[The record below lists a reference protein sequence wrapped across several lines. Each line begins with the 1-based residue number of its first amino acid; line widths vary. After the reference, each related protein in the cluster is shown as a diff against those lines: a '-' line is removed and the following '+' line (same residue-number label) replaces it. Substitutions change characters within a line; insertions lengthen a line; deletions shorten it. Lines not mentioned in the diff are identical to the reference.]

1 MYWGNGLARQV
12 LDDLSLL
19 PFDFV
24 SLFGA
29 LLGDPFLSP
38 FLVLFSPLF
47 SRASLEDFVEL
58 SDALLALDLASL
70 FSDLLDEPP
79 DEPPDVLLEDDS
91 PPESLLL
98 ATFFLSPD
106 LKSVS
111 YQPPPF
117 KRNATAEIFFFR
129 RSFPH
134 EGHSVS
140 GGSLIL
146 CSDSNSY
153 SQPSH

>member
-1 MYWGNGLARQV
+1 MNALGKWSRATGQDFFG
-12 LDDLSLL
+12 LSL
-19 PFDFV
+19 PVDFD

-29 LLGDPFLSP
+29 FFGDPLLASFL
-38 FLVLFSPLF
+38 PLSF
-47 SRASLEDFVEL
+47 APSFDAFVEL
-58 SDALLALDLASL
+58 SDEELLVPVSLDPLGLLSL
-70 FSDLLDEPP
+70 FVSFFEPS
-79 DEPPDVLLEDDS
+79 LELDS

-134 EGHSVS
+134 EGHCVS
-140 GGSLIL
+140 GASLIR

-153 SQPSH
+153 SQPPH

>member
-1 MYWGNGLARQV
+1 MRWGNGLARQV

-19 PFDFV
+19 PFDLV

-29 LLGDPFLSP
+29 VLGDPFLSP
-38 FLVLFSPLF
+38 FLALFSP
-47 SRASLEDFVEL
+47 APLEDFVEL
-58 SDALLALDLASL
+58 SDALLALDLASP
-70 FSDLLDEPP
+70 FSDLFEEPLA
-79 DEPPDVLLEDDS
+79 DPPDVLLDVDS

-134 EGHSVS
+134 EGHCVS

>member
-1 MYWGNGLARQV
+1 MRWGNGLARQV
-12 LDDLSLL
+12 LEDLSLL
-19 PFDFV
+19 PFDLV

-29 LLGDPFLSP
+29 LLGDPFLAT
-38 FLVLFSPLF
+38 FLVLFPALF
-47 SRASLEDFVEL
+47 SPASLDDFVEL
-58 SDALLALDLASL
+58 PDVLLALSELLDLLSL
-70 FSDLLDEPP
+70 FSDLFDA
-79 DEPPDVLLEDDS
+79 LLEVDS

-134 EGHSVS
+134 EGHCVS

-153 SQPSH
+153 SQPSHWYS

>member
-1 MYWGNGLARQV
+1 MRQV

-19 PFDFV
+19 PFDFD

-29 LLGDPFLSP
+29 LLGDPFLAP
-38 FLVLFSPLF
+38 FLVLLSVE
-47 SRASLEDFVEL
+47 SLDDFVEP
-58 SDALLALDLASL
+58 SVVLLAVLPLLDLASL
-70 FSDLLDEPP
+70 FSDLLDSPL
-79 DEPPDVLLEDDS
+79 DVES

-117 KRNATAEIFFFR
+117 KRNATAEIFFLR

-134 EGHSVS
+134 EGHW
-140 GGSLIL
+140 
-146 CSDSNSY
+146 
-153 SQPSH
+153 

>member
-1 MYWGNGLARQV
+1 MRWGNRSACQV
-12 LDDLSLL
+12 LDDLSPP
-19 PFDFV
+19 PFDFDSLFD
-24 SLFGA
+24 SLFGV
-29 LLGDPFLSP
+29 LLGDPFFAP
-38 FLVLFSPLF
+38 FLVLFS
-47 SRASLEDFVEL
+47 AESLDDFVEL
-58 SDALLALDLASL
+58 SVLLVAAVELPDLVSL
-70 FSDLLDEPP
+70 FDSLLD
-79 DEPPDVLLEDDS
+79 VDS

-117 KRNATAEIFFFR
+117 KRNATAEIFFLR

-134 EGHSVS
+134 EGHCVS

-146 CSDSNSY
+146 CNCSNSY

>member
-1 MYWGNGLARQV
+1 MRWGNGLARQV

-19 PFDFV
+19 PFDLV
-24 SLFGA
+24 SLFGS
-29 LLGDPFLSP
+29 LLGDPFAP
-38 FLVLFSPLF
+38 FLVPFSPLF
-47 SRASLEDFVEL
+47 SRTSLEDFVEL

-70 FSDLLDEPP
+70 FSDLLDELL
-79 DEPPDVLLEDDS
+79 DEPPDALLDVDS

-117 KRNATAEIFFFR
+117 RRNATAEIFFLS

-134 EGHSVS
+134 EGHCVS

>member
-1 MYWGNGLARQV
+1 MRLARQV

-19 PFDFV
+19 PFDLL

-29 LLGDPFLSP
+29 FLGDPFAP
-38 FLVLFSPLF
+38 FLAPFSPLF

-70 FSDLLDEPP
+70 FSDLLDELLDAPLE
-79 DEPPDVLLEDDS
+79 EPPDVLLDVDS

-117 KRNATAEIFFFR
+117 RRNATAEIFFFS

-134 EGHSVS
+134 EGHCMS

-146 CSDSNSY
+146 CIVSNSY

>member
-1 MYWGNGLARQV
+1 MNALGKSSRETGQV
-12 LDDLSLL
+12 FFGLSLL
-19 PFDFV
+19 PVDFD

-29 LLGDPFLSP
+29 LFGDPFFAP
-38 FLVLFSPLF
+38 FLAPSFAP
-47 SRASLEDFVEL
+47 SLDAFVEL
-58 SDALLALDLASL
+58 SPELLAPVSLDPLGFTSLFVSCFEPSLEVASL
-70 FSDLLDEPP
+70 P
-79 DEPPDVLLEDDS
+79 D
-91 PPESLLL
+91 SLLL

-134 EGHSVS
+134 EGHCVS
-140 GGSLIL
+140 GGSLIR